1 MKTAI
6 VCEGGGMRGAFTAGV
21 LEYFMEQELWAD
33 ELIGVSA
40 GASGSISYVSR
51 QKDRCRATM
60 MDYLDVEP
68 YVSLKS
74 LVKTGF
80 LFNMD
85 FLFDRLPNQLNQ
97 FDYDTFYQNP
107 CQFYAGA
114 TDVETGKIHFFSK
127 EDLTPKC
134 EMLRASC
141 ALPMISRLVKVKD
154 RYYLDGGIADSIPY
168 QKAIEDGCERI
179 IVILTRPR
187 DYQKKPQS
195 GKTWYRR
202 KYRKYPNLIYA
213 IEHRHEMYNREL
225 SELRRLEKEGRVI
238 VIAPRQKLDLTKF
251 ERDQTK
257 LQKAYEEGR
266 ECARIMLEQL
276 EQ

>member
-1 MKTAI
+1 
-6 VCEGGGMRGAFTAGV
+6 MRGPVTAGV
-21 LEYFMEQELWAD
+21 LEYFMEQEFWAD
-33 ELIGVSA
+33 EVIGVSA

-60 MDYLDVEP
+60 IDYVNVEP

-74 LVKTGF
+74 LIRTGF

-85 FLFDRLPNQLNQ
+85 FLFDRLPNELNR
-97 FDYDTFYQNP
+97 FDYETFYQNP

-141 ALPMISRLVKVKD
+141 ALPIVSRMVKVNG
-154 RYYLDGGIADSIPY
+154 RYYLDGGIADSIPF

-179 IVILTRPR
+179 VVVLTRPR
-187 DYQKKPQS
+187 DYEKKTQG
-195 GKTWYRR
+195 GKSLYRR
-202 KYRKYPNLIYA
+202 KYRRYPNLIHA
-213 IEHRHEMYNREL
+213 IEHRHEMYNKEL
-225 SELRRLEKEGRVI
+225 AQLRQLEQEGRAI
-238 VIAPRQKLDLTKF
+238 VIAPRKKLDLTKF
-251 ERDQTK
+251 ERDPEK

-266 ECARIMLEQL
+266 ECARLVMEALS
-276 EQ
+276 